1 MRILESSRYIDYP
14 TSSYPP
20 FPLQVWHRLPQR
32 AGSLKVKILPFFA
45 LEHGLP
51 LNVEGGVVSKLGL
64 PY

>member
-1 MRILESSRYIDYP
+1 MRILESSRYIDYL

-32 AGSLKVKILPFFA
+32 AGSTRLKILPFFA
-45 LEHGLP
+45 LEHGLT
-51 LNVEGGVVSKLGL
+51 LNVEGGVESRLGL